1 MIAETL
7 LVVTIFILLKV
18 FKDLITHHDMF
29 KYYKWGRFFWRETVY
44 GEKKSLL
51 HKYFPMFY
59 DMWHLAEAL
68 QIFQLCAICAIH
80 IDPSISVGY
89 MIIATFVAYTVAS
102 IMFNFFYEALG
113 NGH

>member
-1 MIAETL
+1 MIAEITL
-7 LVVTIFILLKV
+7 IVTLYILLKV

-44 GEKKSLL
+44 AIKKSIF

-68 QIFQLCAICAIH
+68 QILLLCIVSVIMAVPTATFWFILLCAII
-80 IDPSISVGY
+80 
-89 MIIATFVAYTVAS
+89 AYTIGS
-102 IMFNFFYEALG
+102 LMFNFFYEALG